1 MQLDEIL
8 ILDSS
13 VPLLGTQRK
22 RKRDFT
28 GNRESISLI
37 ISSGRCDFIEE
48 TVVMRLGIR
57 HCSLLF
63 PYFNFFHQLLEHSY
77 QKGFFF
83 WG

>member
-28 GNRESISLI
+28 GNRESVSLI
-37 ISSGRCDFIEE
+37 ISSGRCD
-48 TVVMRLGIR
+48 LGNSGGEVR
-57 HCSLLF
+57 D
-63 PYFNFFHQLLEHSY
+63 
-77 QKGFFF
+77 
-83 WG
+83 